1 MYTYI
6 FFSPFSLCNQTELC
20 VCFWKPPAA
29 GNSRENMLFSWQW
42 SEGGSQGTPD
52 GVSQEQRKQSPVS
65 PGQSHPTE
73 ALAAQKRNSTPT
85 PHQRLAI

>member
-52 GVSQEQRKQSPVS
+52 GVSQEQRKQS
-65 PGQSHPTE
+65 T
-73 ALAAQKRNSTPT
+73 
-85 PHQRLAI
+85 QRRLREG